1 MLPNET
7 KVVEDKRHLLNYFSN
22 QVHDQVKDMLN
33 NNYKDLCEHLMEVS
47 LEQKQITTKW
57 LNNWNNLIDHFKGMD
72 FNDQDDEAEMRQEQE
87 EEEKKAFSPKK
98 IETRHSMAVP
108 QRNHKEFEADNE
120 HEEEKE
126 LEIGHSVETVSES
139 NKNDPFDFDFD
150 NAGSKKEND
159 NESINKDADDGDKP
173 AGSKDR
179 EENDDDIF
187 DNPFNM

>member
-1 MLPNET
+1 
-7 KVVEDKRHLLNYFSN
+7 
-22 QVHDQVKDMLN
+22 
-33 NNYKDLCEHLMEVS
+33 
-47 LEQKQITTKW
+47 
-57 LNNWNNLIDHFKGMD
+57 MD

-87 EEEKKAFSPKK
+87 EEEKKEFSPKK
-98 IETRHSMAVP
+98 IESRHSMVVP

-139 NKNDPFDFDFD
+139 NKNDPFDFNFD
-150 NAGSKKEND
+150 NTGSKKEND
-159 NESINKDADDGDKP
+159 KESINKDADEGTKPVDG
-173 AGSKDR
+173 KDR

>member
-87 EEEKKAFSPKK
+87 EEEKKEFSPKK
-98 IETRHSMAVP
+98 IETRQSIVSP

-139 NKNDPFDFDFD
+139 NKADPFDFDFD
-150 NAGSKKEND
+150 NAGSKKDND
-159 NESINKDADDGDKP
+159 NESINKDADDGAKP
-173 AGSKDR
+173 VDSKDR